1 MRIMKRRAIEKH
13 LAGDGRAIGWRQA
26 RQRQKRHAF
35 AAATFA
41 DKRNALATSN
51 AKGNTSQDG
60 RRIGAHPEFEAKV
73 LDFKKQSS
81 A

>member
-1 MRIMKRRAIEKH
+1 MRTSKRRAIEKH
-13 LAGDGRAIGWRQA
+13 LSGDGRTIGRRQA
-26 RQRQKRHAF
+26 RQRQKRHAL
-35 AAATFA
+35 AAAAFA
-41 DKRNALATSN
+41 DKCNALAAPD

-73 LDFKKQSS
+73 LDIKKQSS